1 MKDCTV
7 ILLYTFQQTL
17 SRTRI
22 SKDEIIE
29 IIKDAVNIEKEFVTD
44 ALPVSLLGMNALQ
57 MQSYIE
63 FVADRLLVE
72 FNCPKQYNAINPFD
86 FMEKISVDTKQISSK
101 GESVNTQSLEL
112 PVGNPP
118 GHSAKTQI
126 FKVKSPYT

>member
-1 MKDCTV
+1 MPGLAFSNEL
-7 ILLYTFQQTL
+7 I
-17 SRTRI
+17 SRDEGLHCDFAVHIFNKHLVNKI

-86 FMEKISVDTKQISSK
+86 FMEKISVDTKTNFLRRASR
-101 GESVNTQSLEL
+101 
-112 PVGNPP
+112 
-118 GHSAKTQI
+118 
-126 FKVKSPYT
+126 

>member
-7 ILLYTFQQTL
+7 ILLYTFFNKHL
-17 SRTRI
+17 VNKI

-86 FMEKISVDTKQISSK
+86 FMEKISVDTKTNFFEGRVGEYAKPGVASGKSSRTFSK
-101 GESVNTQSLEL
+101 D
-112 PVGNPP
+112 
-118 GHSAKTQI
+118 AD
-126 FKVKSPYT
+126 F